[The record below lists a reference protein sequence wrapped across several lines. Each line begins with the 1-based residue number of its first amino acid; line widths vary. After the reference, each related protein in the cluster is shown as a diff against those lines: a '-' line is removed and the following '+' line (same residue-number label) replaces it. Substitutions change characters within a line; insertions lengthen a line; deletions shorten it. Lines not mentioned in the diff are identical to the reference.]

1 MSKEQ
6 GFLGN
11 VRQLRVSQYLSCI
24 LTEYDDG
31 CQVNIPVLIEFYIVK
46 IAFR

>member
-11 VRQLRVSQYLSCI
+11 VRQPRVSQYLSRI

-31 CQVNIPVLIEFYIVK
+31 HQVNIPELIEFYIV
-46 IAFR
+46 

>member
-11 VRQLRVSQYLSCI
+11 VRQPRVSQYLSRI

-31 CQVNIPVLIEFYIVK
+31 HQVNIPGLIELYIV
-46 IAFR
+46 